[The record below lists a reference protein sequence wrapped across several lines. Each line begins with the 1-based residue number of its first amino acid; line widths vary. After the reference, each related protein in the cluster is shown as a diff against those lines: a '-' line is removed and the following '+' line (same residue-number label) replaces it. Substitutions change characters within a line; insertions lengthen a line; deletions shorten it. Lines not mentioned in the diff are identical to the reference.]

1 MSTNDRLMT
10 GDATL
15 RERVLK
21 TVTEIVAE
29 HAGMAAED
37 IQERHSLENDLG
49 LDSLGQVE
57 IVMEI
62 EDQLDVDIPDSITE
76 EVRTVGDIVERV
88 IDL

>member
-29 HAGMAAED
+29 HAGMAVED

-49 LDSLGQVE
+49 LDSLDQVE

-62 EDQLDVDIPDSITE
+62 EEQLDVDVPDSIAE